1 MTVAGMILDKMIK
14 NESCTLEYIR
24 DNIEQEL
31 EGLKVVGKKGEPLE
45 AIYVEYKGYE
55 YEIDDQYIVSYVGEG
70 GYKEKVDLEL
80 TLDRIE
86 TGVEEVEITAKASIL
101 EGKIEEIERPDGSK
115 EKGEETKYIVKEN
128 GEYTFKARTDRGRIA
143 EKTIKISNIKEEGID
158 LTGLSTGED
167 IHNHIYETKYDETNH
182 WQECIICGN
191 KKEIS
196 KHNIK
201 ISGNPATCD
210 VYVQLGKEIC
220 TDNCGYSKQI
230 ERLPHIRPENPQWQD
245 YSGYL
250 HLSNGCER
258 CSGGGSNALAGEHTF
273 NINGKIMTAP
283 EMIKSGI
290 DVHKYNILTCTT
302 CKLNVDLSKHTF
314 YSTDC
319 AFCLK
324 NYGPSINFNIPENSI
339 KSGKIQLDF
348 LNTDTQY
355 IYAEVDTK
363 GLEYK
368 TASAGTS
375 GYNIGTIEVIEKQG
389 NIWKYKIPISKT
401 DNTKNFTEI
410 FKLTL
415 TWDSTLGPGQEID
428 GHLIGSRSKNVRG
441 EANIYV
447 MPVKTKPTITSIE
460 EINEETSGEWVVKK
474 KIKIK
479 GTCDKREIVYIS
491 MYDEEGK
498 AVFENSGCEVIN
510 GNYEYIA
517 NYGIEAM
524 EERKFTIKVK
534 DIFENEETR
543 EITLKNV
550 DSQAPK
556 LVSETNYSGEWSKAK
571 IVEII
576 AEEKGI
582 GQVEIGFNKEED
594 YQKAEEKEG
603 KYKRNYRFVGDVYKE
618 MQGVIYLKDGLGNT
632 RTERITI
639 GKLDNTSP
647 TITNIEQIKEE
658 NGTKIK
664 ITANDINDKIK
675 EEGSGI
681 AGYAITQSK
690 EIPTDSAYGKSN
702 EIKVNKPGTYYIYVK
717 DNVGNYAQRKE
728 IIVE

>member
-1 MTVAGMILDKMIK
+1 M
-14 NESCTLEYIR
+14 
-24 DNIEQEL
+24 
-31 EGLKVVGKKGEPLE
+31 
-45 AIYVEYKGYE
+45 
-55 YEIDDQYIVSYVGEG
+55 
-70 GYKEKVDLEL
+70 
-80 TLDRIE
+80 
-86 TGVEEVEITAKASIL
+86 
-101 EGKIEEIERPDGSK
+101 
-115 EKGEETKYIVKEN
+115 
-128 GEYTFKARTDRGRIA
+128 
-143 EKTIKISNIKEEGID
+143 
-158 LTGLSTGED
+158 
-167 IHNHIYETKYDETNH
+167 
-182 WQECIICGN
+182 
-191 KKEIS
+191 
-196 KHNIK
+196 
-201 ISGNPATCD
+201 
-210 VYVQLGKEIC
+210 
-220 TDNCGYSKQI
+220 
-230 ERLPHIRPENPQWQD
+230 
-245 YSGYL
+245 
-250 HLSNGCER
+250 
-258 CSGGGSNALAGEHTF
+258 NA
-273 NINGKIMTAP
+273 
-283 EMIKSGI
+283 
-290 DVHKYNILTCTT
+290 
-302 CKLNVDLSKHTF
+302 
-314 YSTDC
+314 
-319 AFCLK
+319 
-324 NYGPSINFNIPENSI
+324 
-339 KSGKIQLDF
+339 
-348 LNTDTQY
+348 DTQY
-355 IYAEVDTK
+355 IYAEVNTK

-368 TASAGTS
+368 SVSAVASGC
-375 GYNIGTIEVIEKQG
+375 NIGTIEVMEKQD
-389 NIWKYKIPISKT
+389 NIWKYKIPISRT
-401 DNTKNFTEI
+401 DNTKNFTETFSI
-410 FKLTL
+410 ILN
-415 TWDSTLGPGQEID
+415 WHSTLGPGQEID
-428 GHLIGSRSKNVRG
+428 GYLIGSRSHIVRG
-441 EANIYV
+441 QISTDV

-474 KIKIK
+474 KLKIK

-498 AVFENSGCEVIN
+498 AVFENSGCEVID

-517 NYGIEAM
+517 NYGIEAI

-556 LVSETNYSGEWSKAK
+556 LVSETNYSGEWGKAK

-603 KYKRNYRFVGDVYKE
+603 KYKRNYRFVGNVYKE
-618 MQGVIYLKDGLGNT
+618 MQAVIYLKDGLGNT

-690 EIPTDSAYGKSN
+690 EIPIDSAYGKSN

>member
-31 EGLKVVGKKGEPLE
+31 EGLKVVGEKGEPLE

-101 EGKIEEIERPDGSK
+101 EGKIEEIERPDGTK

-201 ISGNPATCD
+201 ISGNSATCD

-230 ERLPHIRPENPQWQD
+230 ERLPHIRPEKLEWVD
-245 YSGYL
+245 YNGAF
-250 HLSNGCER
+250 HLACQCER
-258 CSGGGSNALAGEHTF
+258 CGGSGSNGLKEYHNF
-273 NINGKIMTAP
+273 NINGKTMTVP
-283 EMIKSGI
+283 QMLSEG
-290 DVHKYNILTCTT
+290 
-302 CKLNVDLSKHTF
+302 LNVHEYNVQRCTECDLDIDLSKHYF
-314 YSTDC
+314 YATTCSLC
-319 AFCLK
+319 GV
-324 NYGPSINFNIPENSI
+324 NYGPSMNINIPENNI
-339 KSGKIQLDF
+339 KNGKIQLNF
-348 LNTDTQY
+348 LENDTQY
-355 IYAEVDTK
+355 IYIDVDTK
-363 GLEYK
+363 GLECAAVSSQPK
-368 TASAGTS
+368 
-375 GYNIGTIEVIEKQG
+375 GYTGGNPEIIEKQG
-389 NIWKYKIPISKT
+389 NIWKYKIALSKD
-401 DNTKNFTEI
+401 DNSKNFIE
-410 FKLTL
+410 
-415 TWDSTLGPGQEID
+415 
-428 GHLIGSRSKNVRG
+428 
-441 EANIYV
+441 NIYYRFV
-447 MPVKTKPTITSIE
+447 WDTTLKSGTELDGYQIGKGRVNGELVTYIVPVDTAPTITSIE

-474 KIKIK
+474 KLKIK

-498 AVFENSGCEVIN
+498 ALFENSGCEVIN

-517 NYGIEAM
+517 NYGIEAT

-534 DIFENEETR
+534 DMFENEETR

-556 LVSETNYSGEWSKAK
+556 LVSETNYSGEWSKVK

-582 GQVEIGFNKEED
+582 GQVEIGFNKEEY

-681 AGYAITQSK
+681 AGYVITQSK